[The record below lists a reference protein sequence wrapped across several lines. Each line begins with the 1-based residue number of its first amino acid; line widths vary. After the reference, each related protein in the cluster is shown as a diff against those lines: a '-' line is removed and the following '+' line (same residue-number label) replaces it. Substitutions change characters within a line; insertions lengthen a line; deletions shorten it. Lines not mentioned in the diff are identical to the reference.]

1 MEHQILKRTV
11 ENKNLLL
18 GLHLF
23 KLGLGAVLMAVLLY
37 ACRKERS
44 FDELIAGKTWVL
56 HSGRV
61 YVEQLEAPFNK
72 EYYDHFGPGQTRS
85 NMQAFDSLSLRIDTL
100 HQFVT
105 TWRFNTEFNLNDFFY
120 YPFET
125 VNDRYVRVYGLE
137 NGSARVL
144 EVLRISDE
152 IMLVRTSRTYG
163 NRAGKNIAWFSELL
177 FTASGISCTNCLP
190 DIDYGYSYSG
200 VVPPTAS
207 GSGNTTYPLSGSTW
221 LLEKYR
227 QGLFEEILNDTIYFT
242 GPITYRLKSDDTE
255 RTYSLSGADGLGMRN
270 FTLFECSTLPSGTPA
285 WTSSVA
291 DFAIQSGAISNQEF
305 SSYGNTASPITV
317 WMERIN

>member
-1 MEHQILKRTV
+1 MEHQLLKRLFR
-11 ENKNLLL
+11 KIRLHAILRPFKCAL
-18 GLHLF
+18 GI
-23 KLGLGAVLMAVLLY
+23 VLIAVLLY
-37 ACRKERS
+37 ACTKERS
-44 FDELIAGKTWVL
+44 FDELLAGKTWVL

-72 EYYDHFGPGQTRS
+72 EYYDHFGSGQTRS

-105 TWRFNTEFNLNDFFY
+105 TWRFNTEFNLNEFFY
-120 YPFET
+120 FPFET
-125 VNDRYVRVYGLE
+125 INDRYVRVYGLE

-144 EVLRISDE
+144 EVLRISEE

-163 NRAGKNIAWFSELL
+163 NRAGKNMAWFSELL
-177 FTASGISCTNCLP
+177 FTAGGISCTNCLP

-200 VVPPTAS
+200 VVPPAAT
-207 GSGNTTYPLSGSTW
+207 GSGNATYPLSGSSW

-227 QGLFEEILNDTIYFT
+227 QGLFEETLNDTIHFT
-242 GPITYRLKSDDTE
+242 GPITYRFNNEIIE
-255 RTYSLSGADGLGMRN
+255 RTYSLSGADGLGLRN
-270 FTLFECSTLPSGTPA
+270 FTLFECPSLPSGTPA

-291 DFAIQSGAISNQEF
+291 NFAIQSGAISNQEF

-317 WMERIN
+317 WMERID

>member
-1 MEHQILKRTV
+1 MKQSTKKIKQHIGS
-11 ENKNLLL
+11 NLL
-18 GLHLF
+18 
-23 KLGLGAVLMAVLLY
+23 KLGLGIVLMAVLLY
-37 ACRKERS
+37 SCRKERS
-44 FDELIAGKTWVL
+44 FDELLAGKSWVL

-85 NMQAFDSLSLRIDTL
+85 NMQAFDSISLRIDTL

-125 VNDRYVRVYGLE
+125 VNDRFVRVYGLE

-163 NRAGKNIAWFSELL
+163 NRGGKNIAWFSELL
-177 FTASGISCTNCLP
+177 FTAGGISCTNCLP

-200 VVPPTAS
+200 VVPPAVA
-207 GSGNTTYPLSGSTW
+207 GSGNATYPLSGSIW

-227 QGLFEEILNDTIYFT
+227 QGLFEEILNDTLYFT
-242 GPITYRLKSDDTE
+242 GPITYRLNSDITE

-270 FTLFECSTLPSGTPA
+270 FTLFECPTLPSGTPA

-305 SSYGNTASPITV
+305 NSYGNTASPISV

>member
-1 MEHQILKRTV
+1 MHSSAL
-11 ENKNLLL
+11 NLRKYWIGALL
-18 GLHLF
+18 IV
-23 KLGLGAVLMAVLLY
+23 VLTCS
-37 ACRKERS
+37 CRKERS
-44 FDELIAGKTWVL
+44 FDDLLAGKSWVL

-72 EYYDHFGPGQTRS
+72 EYFDHFGTGQTRS
-85 NMQAFDSLSLRIDTL
+85 NLQAFDSLSLRMDTL
-100 HQFVT
+100 QQFVT

-125 VNDRYVRVYGLE
+125 LNDRYVRVYGLE

-152 IMLVRTSRTYG
+152 VMLVRTSRTYG

-177 FTASGISCTNCLP
+177 FTAGGISCTNCLP

-200 VVPPTAS
+200 VVPPAAS
-207 GSGNTTYPLSGSTW
+207 GSGSSVYPLSGSTW
-221 LLEKYR
+221 LLQKYR
-227 QGLFEEILNDTIYFT
+227 QSLFEEILNDTLHFT
-242 GPITYRLKSDDTE
+242 GPITYRINSDVTE

-270 FTLFECSTLPSGTPA
+270 FTLFECPTLPSGTPA
-285 WTSSVA
+285 WTCSVA
-291 DFAIQSGAISNQEF
+291 DYAVQVGVISNQEF
-305 SSYGNTASPITV
+305 SSYGNTANPITL